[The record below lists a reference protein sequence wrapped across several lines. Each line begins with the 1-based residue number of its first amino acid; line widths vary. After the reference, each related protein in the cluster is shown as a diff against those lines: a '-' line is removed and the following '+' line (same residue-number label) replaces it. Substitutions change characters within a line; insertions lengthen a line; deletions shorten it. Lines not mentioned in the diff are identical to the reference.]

1 MMSLQG
7 ALYPWRFRIVLA
19 LLALLVGVIAW
30 RIVDLQVM
38 DQGFLK
44 GQGDARSVR
53 HIPIPAHRGLITD
66 RNGEPLAVST
76 PVTTLW
82 GNPKELQ
89 AARARWPELAKALGQ
104 DAAVLSERLQSQASR
119 EFMYLVRG
127 LTPEQGQEILDLKI
141 PGVYAQE
148 EFRRFYP
155 AGEVAAH
162 VVGFTDI
169 DDRGREGMELA
180 YDEWLAG
187 VPGKRQVLKDRR
199 GRLIKDVQVTKN
211 AKPGKA
217 MALSIDLRLQYL
229 AHSELRNVV
238 HEYGA
243 KAASLVMVDVKTGEI
258 LAMANQPTYNP
269 NNRRNLQPAAMRNR
283 AMIDVFEPG
292 STVKPFSIAAALA
305 TGKYQ
310 PDSVVNTLPGWMRIG
325 RYTIRDVS
333 RGGMLSLTGILM
345 KSSNVGI
352 SKIALDI
359 GAEPVYAVM
368 QQAGFGQDTGLG
380 FPGERV
386 GNLPNHR
393 KWRDAETASLAYGY
407 GLSVTAVQL
416 AHAYAVLGNQGTNV
430 PLSLLRL
437 DRAQDGVQVIDKQIS
452 GTVLQMLRAVVEE
465 EGGGGARAK
474 VPGYHVGGKS
484 GTAKKISGTGGY
496 TKDAYRSFFAG
507 VAPLS
512 NPRIAA
518 VVVVDEPSKGQYY
531 GGLVAAP
538 VFGKVMAR
546 ALRLMNVAPD
556 NLPPPAEL
564 QTAEAA
570 KGKEGAADADA
581 IESPAA
587 TRRQRRPDP
596 RADARQ
602 PQGSWWRPVPGGAGA
617 AA

>member
-1 MMSLQG
+1 MTLQG
-7 ALYPWRFRIVLA
+7 ALYPWRFRLVLT
-19 LLALLVGVIAW
+19 LLALLVGAIVW

-89 AARARWPELAKALGQ
+89 AAKSRWPDLAKALGQ
-104 DAAVLSERLQSQASR
+104 DASTLSERLRSQASR
-119 EFMYLVRG
+119 EFIYLVRG
-127 LTPEQGQEILDLKI
+127 LTPEQGQEVLDLKI

-199 GRLIKDVQVTKN
+199 GRLIKDVQVVKN
-211 AKPGKA
+211 AKAGKA

-238 HEYGA
+238 QEYGA

-292 STVKPFSIAAALA
+292 STVKPFSIAAALG

-333 RGGMLSLTGILM
+333 RGGMLTLTGILM

-416 AHAYAVLGNQGTNV
+416 AHAYAVLGNQGSNV

-437 DRAQDGVQVIDKQIS
+437 DRTQDGVQVIDKEIS
-452 GTVLQMLRAVVEE
+452 GIVLQMLRAVVED

-518 VVVVDEPSKGQYY
+518 VIVVDEPSKGQYY

-570 KGKEGAADADA
+570 KGK
-581 IESPAA
+581 
-587 TRRQRRPDP
+587 
-596 RADARQ
+596 
-602 PQGSWWRPVPGGAGA
+602 GGRI
-617 AA
+617 

>member
-1 MMSLQG
+1 MMTIKG

-30 RIVDLQVM
+30 RIVDLQVT
-38 DQGFLK
+38 DQAFLQ

-104 DAAVLSERLQSQASR
+104 DAASLSERLQSQASR
-119 EFMYLVRG
+119 EFIYLVRG
-127 LTPEQGQEILDLKI
+127 LTPEQGQDVLDLKI
-141 PGVYAQE
+141 PGVYSQE

-180 YDEWLAG
+180 YDEWPAG

-199 GRLIKDVQVTKN
+199 GRLIKDVQVVKN
-211 AKPGKA
+211 AKAGKA

-292 STVKPFSIAAALA
+292 STVKPFSIAAALG

-416 AHAYAVLGNQGTNV
+416 AHAYAVLGNQGVNV

-437 DRAQDGVQVIDKQIS
+437 DQTQDGVQVIDKQIS
-452 GTVLQMLRAVVEE
+452 ATVLQMLRAVVEE

-564 QTAEAA
+564 QTAETSEG
-570 KGKEGAADADA
+570 KGGR
-581 IESPAA
+581 S
-587 TRRQRRPDP
+587 
-596 RADARQ
+596 
-602 PQGSWWRPVPGGAGA
+602 
-617 AA
+617 

>member
-1 MMSLQG
+1 MKLQG

-19 LLALLVGVIAW
+19 LLALMVGAIAW
-30 RIVDLQVM
+30 RIVDLQVL
-38 DQGFLK
+38 DQEFLK

-66 RNGEPLAVST
+66 RHGEPLAVST

-82 GNPKELQ
+82 GNPRELQ
-89 AARARWPELAKALGQ
+89 AARARWPELAEALGQ
-104 DAAVLSERLQSQASR
+104 DSAILTKRLQEQAER
-119 EFMYLVRG
+119 EFIYLVRG
-127 LTPEQGQEILDLKI
+127 LTPQQGQRVLDLKI
-141 PGVYAQE
+141 PGVYEQE

-180 YDEWLAG
+180 YEEWLAG

-199 GRLIKDVQVTKN
+199 GRLIKDVQVVKN
-211 AKPGKA
+211 AKAGKA
-217 MALSIDLRLQYL
+217 LALSIDLRLQYL
-229 AHSELRNVV
+229 AHSELRDVV
-238 HEYGA
+238 QQYGA
-243 KAASLVMVDVKTGEI
+243 KSASLVMVDVGTGEV

-283 AMIDVFEPG
+283 ALIDVFEPG
-292 STVKPFSIAAALA
+292 STVKPFSIAAALG
-305 TGKYQ
+305 TGKYH
-310 PDSVVNTLPGWMRIG
+310 PESVINTLPGWMRIG

-333 RGGMLSLTGILM
+333 RGGQLNLTQILM

-359 GAEPVYAVM
+359 GPEPVYAAM
-368 QQAGFGQDTGLG
+368 QQAGFGQSTGLG

-416 AHAYAVLGNQGTNV
+416 AHAYSVLGNEGRNV

-437 DRAQDGVQVIDKQIS
+437 DQRPEGVQIIDKDIS
-452 GTVLQMLRAVVEE
+452 ATVLQMLRAVVEE
-465 EGGGGARAK
+465 DGGGGSRAR

-484 GTAKKISGTGGY
+484 GTAKKVSGTGGY

-512 NPRIAA
+512 NPRIAV
-518 VVVVDEPSKGQYY
+518 VVVVDEPSEGGYY

-538 VFGKVMAR
+538 VFGKVTAR
-546 ALRLMNVAPD
+546 ALRLLNVAPD
-556 NLPPPAEL
+556 NLPPPAPL

-570 KGKEGAADADA
+570 TGKGGR
-581 IESPAA
+581 I
-587 TRRQRRPDP
+587 
-596 RADARQ
+596 
-602 PQGSWWRPVPGGAGA
+602 
-617 AA
+617 

>member
-82 GNPKELQ
+82 GNPRELQ
-89 AARARWPELAKALGQ
+89 AARGRWPELARALGQ
-104 DAAVLSERLQSQASR
+104 DAGTLSERLQQQASR
-119 EFMYLVRG
+119 EFLYLVRG
-127 LTPEQGQEILDLKI
+127 LTPEQGQSVLDLKI

-187 VPGKRQVLKDRR
+187 IPGKRQVLKDRR
-199 GRLIKDVQVTKN
+199 GRLIKDVQVVQN
-211 AKPGKA
+211 AKAGKA

-238 HEYGA
+238 QEYGA
-243 KAASLVMVDVKTGEI
+243 KAASLVMIDVKTGEI

-292 STVKPFSIAAALA
+292 STVKPFSIAAALG

-416 AHAYAVLGNQGTNV
+416 AHAYAVLGNGGVNV

-437 DRAQDGVQVIDKQIS
+437 DRTQDGVQVIDKQIS

-465 EGGGGARAK
+465 DGGGGARAK

-556 NLPPPAEL
+556 NLPPPVEL

-570 KGKEGAADADA
+570 KGK
-581 IESPAA
+581 
-587 TRRQRRPDP
+587 
-596 RADARQ
+596 
-602 PQGSWWRPVPGGAGA
+602 GGRS
-617 AA
+617 